1 MDSILALWGI
11 VAVLFAWTNI
21 DDLFVL
27 LGFFADPGVRARQV
41 VVGQYLGIGVLYAV
55 SVLASLLSVVVPR
68 AYIGL
73 LGLAPIFMGVTR
85 LLSLWR
91 GTGADRDGRDDHAVA
106 SARAG
111 RNILAVAMATVANGG
126 DNISVYTPL
135 FATHSAVEVAA
146 AGLVFA
152 IMTALWCLLGHWLVH
167 HPALGIPIRR
177 YGVRTLPFLLI
188 SFGIVILYTA
198 GTLSLVYSLI

>member
-1 MDSILALWGI
+1 MESFVALLGI
-11 VAVLFAWTNI
+11 VAVLFAWTNV

-27 LGFFADPGVRARQV
+27 LGFFSDLRVRARHIIA
-41 VVGQYLGIGVLYAV
+41 GQYIGIGVLYGV
-55 SVLASLLSVVVPR
+55 SVLASLLSIVVPR

-73 LGLAPIFMGVTR
+73 LGLAPIFIGITK
-85 LLSLWR
+85 LYSLWR
-91 GTGADRDGRDDHAVA
+91 GAGTDEGGRDDHQVA

-111 RNILAVAMATVANGG
+111 RNILTVAMATVVNGG

-135 FATHSAVEVAA
+135 FATRSPAEVAA

-167 HPALGIPIRR
+167 HPKLGVPIRR
-177 YGVRTLPFLLI
+177 YGHRTLPFLLI
-188 SFGIVILYTA
+188 SFGILILYAA
-198 GTLSLVYSLI
+198 GTLSLI

>member
-1 MDSILALWGI
+1 MESLVALLGI
-11 VAVLFAWTNI
+11 VALLFAWTNV

-27 LGFFADPGVRARQV
+27 LGFFSDPRVHARQV
-41 VVGQYLGIGVLYAV
+41 VVGQYIGIGVLYGV
-55 SVLASLLSVVVPR
+55 SVLASLLSIVVPR

-73 LGLAPIFMGVTR
+73 LGLAPIFLGVTR
-85 LLSLWR
+85 LYSLWR
-91 GTGADRDGRDDHAVA
+91 GTRADQAGLDDHAAA

-111 RNILAVAMATVANGG
+111 RNVLTVAMATVANGG

-135 FATHSAVEVAA
+135 FATHSPVEVAA
-146 AGLVFA
+146 TGLVFA
-152 IMTALWCLLGHWLVH
+152 IMTALWCFLGHWLVH

-188 SFGIVILYTA
+188 GFGILILYAA
-198 GTLSLVYSLI
+198 GTLSLIYSLI